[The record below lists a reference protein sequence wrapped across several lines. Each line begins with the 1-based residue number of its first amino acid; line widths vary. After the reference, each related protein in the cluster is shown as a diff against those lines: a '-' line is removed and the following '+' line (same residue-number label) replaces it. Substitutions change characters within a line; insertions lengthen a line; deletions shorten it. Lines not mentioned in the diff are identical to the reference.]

1 MVVKRNVFYSL
12 NLGCETGL
20 LKAYIIVK
28 ADEVMHDKKVCF
40 IDFDSNTVQPNGRY
54 AILCMLTHHTSTFIF
69 DNTARISMY
78 KNKIN
83 TGTTSHFGTYGKV
96 FGFGSRASFRI
107 DDHGLSIAGYA
118 NKVINQDMHRSDFK
132 DICKLVET
140 TIMDA
145 LDKQMRIVHFH
156 CEPFCMITKDV
167 IEKIS
172 NKFGSNAKEVV
183 ESFLGNYFTS
193 YYVNID
199 VGTTEFHTE
208 FDVTYTF
215 IHVPGQDENKVHDVC
230 FMFLLNDNMCLS
242 VNMSVGVSL
251 TYSAYFMTH
260 RQECKSKEGFINL
273 SAYTNRRFIWNLNA
287 SSGRDTKS
295 K

>member
-1 MVVKRNVFYSL
+1 M
-12 NLGCETGL
+12 
-20 LKAYIIVK
+20 
-28 ADEVMHDKKVCF
+28 ADEVIHDETFCF
-40 IDFDSNTVQPNGRY
+40 IYFDSNTVQPNGRY

-118 NKVINQDMHRSDFK
+118 NKVINQDMHRSDFNK
-132 DICKLVET
+132 IYKLVEK

-145 LDKQMRIVHFH
+145 LDKKMIIVHFH
-156 CEPFCMITKDV
+156 CEPFCMITKYV

-183 ESFLGNYFTS
+183 ESFLGNYFKS

-242 VNMSVGVSL
+242 VNMSVGFSL
-251 TYSAYFMTH
+251 TYSVYFMTH
-260 RQECKSKEGFINL
+260 MQECKSKEGIINL

-287 SSGRDTKS
+287 SLGSDTKS
-295 K
+295 KWRAYECKLKNF